1 MNATQRRLEGKVALI
16 VGAGQTPGPKMGNGR
31 ATALLFAREGAQVL
45 AADQNIASAEETV
58 ALIQSEGGSAA
69 AVETDVTDESSIQRA
84 VHDCTQRWNRL
95 DILHNNVGISVAGG
109 DAPVTEI
116 TVEAFDRIM
125 AVNLRSV
132 VLACKHAL
140 PIMRDQ
146 GSGVILTISSIAA
159 LVILYSSAQAGSIRI
174 GTEGAYPPWNAKD
187 ESGKLIGFEVELAG
201 WLCIYMK
208 ADCTLVEQ
216 DWDGMIPGLI
226 MRKYDAIM
234 AGMSITDERM
244 KTINFSQGYADEVA
258 SLAVMKGSSLE
269 GMDTP
274 KAINLSTGGGAA
286 KKALKTLTAA
296 LAGKTIGVQTA
307 TIHQNFLESGDV
319 GNVKVRTYKTQDEVN
334 LDLAAGRI
342 DAALAAAVAF
352 TDYAEKS
359 GKPVVLVGP
368 TFSGGAFGNGVG
380 VGIRKADT
388 QLLEDFNKAI
398 DSARKSG
405 KISELAIRWFGFD
418 ASM

>member
-1 MNATQRRLEGKVALI
+1 MKKICKFFLSSLVALVLI
-16 VGAGQTPGPKMGNGR
+16 SS
-31 ATALLFAREGAQVL
+31 TAL
-45 AADQNIASAEETV
+45 ADNI
-58 ALIQSEGGSAA
+58 
-69 AVETDVTDESSIQRA
+69 
-84 VHDCTQRWNRL
+84 
-95 DILHNNVGISVAGG
+95 
-109 DAPVTEI
+109 
-116 TVEAFDRIM
+116 
-125 AVNLRSV
+125 
-132 VLACKHAL
+132 K
-140 PIMRDQ
+140 
-146 GSGVILTISSIAA
+146 
-159 LVILYSSAQAGSIRI
+159 I

-187 ESGKLIGFEVELAG
+187 ESGKLIGFEVELANF
-201 WLCIYMK
+201 LCIYME
-208 ADCTLVEQ
+208 ADCTIVEQ
-216 DWDGMIPGLI
+216 DWDGMIPGLV

-269 GMDTP
+269 GMNTP
-274 KAINLSTGGGAA
+274 KAINLSAGGGDV

-319 GNVKVRTYKTQDEVN
+319 GSIKIKTYKTQDEVN

-380 VGIRKADT
+380 VGIRKDDT
-388 QLLEDFNKAI
+388 DLLKRFNKAI
-398 DSARKSG
+398 DVARKNG
-405 KISELAIRWFGFD
+405 KISELAIKWFGFD

>member
-1 MNATQRRLEGKVALI
+1 MKKICKFFLSSLVALVLI
-16 VGAGQTPGPKMGNGR
+16 SS
-31 ATALLFAREGAQVL
+31 TAL
-45 AADQNIASAEETV
+45 ADNI
-58 ALIQSEGGSAA
+58 
-69 AVETDVTDESSIQRA
+69 
-84 VHDCTQRWNRL
+84 
-95 DILHNNVGISVAGG
+95 
-109 DAPVTEI
+109 
-116 TVEAFDRIM
+116 
-125 AVNLRSV
+125 
-132 VLACKHAL
+132 K
-140 PIMRDQ
+140 
-146 GSGVILTISSIAA
+146 
-159 LVILYSSAQAGSIRI
+159 I

-187 ESGKLIGFEVELAG
+187 ESGKLIGFEVELANF
-201 WLCIYMK
+201 LCIYME
-208 ADCTLVEQ
+208 ADCTIVEQ
-216 DWDGMIPGLI
+216 DWDGMIPGLV

-234 AGMSITDERM
+234 AGMSITGERM

-274 KAINLSTGGGAA
+274 KAINLSTGGGDV

-319 GNVKVRTYKTQDEVN
+319 GSVKIKTYKTQDEVN

-380 VGIRKADT
+380 VGIRKDDT
-388 QLLEDFNKAI
+388 NLLKRFNKAI
-398 DSARKSG
+398 DVARKNG
-405 KISELAIRWFGFD
+405 KISELAIKWFGFD

>member
-1 MNATQRRLEGKVALI
+1 MK
-16 VGAGQTPGPKMGNGR
+16 
-31 ATALLFAREGAQVL
+31 
-45 AADQNIASAEETV
+45 NIFKFF
-58 ALIQSEGGSAA
+58 L
-69 AVETDVTDESSIQRA
+69 SS
-84 VHDCTQRWNRL
+84 
-95 DILHNNVGISVAGG
+95 
-109 DAPVTEI
+109 
-116 TVEAFDRIM
+116 F
-125 AVNLRSV
+125 
-132 VLACKHAL
+132 
-140 PIMRDQ
+140 
-146 GSGVILTISSIAA
+146 AA
-159 LVILYSSAQAGSIRI
+159 LMIFFSSAQADSIRI

-187 ESGKLIGFEVELAG
+187 ESGKLIGFEVELAN
-201 WLCIYMK
+201 WLCIYMG

-274 KAINLSTGGGAA
+274 KAINLSIGGGDV

-319 GNVKVRTYKTQDEVN
+319 GSVKVRTYKTQDEVN

-380 VGIRKADT
+380 VGIRKDDT
-388 QLLEDFNKAI
+388 DLLKRFNKAI
-398 DSARKSG
+398 NQARKTG
-405 KISELAIRWFGFD
+405 KISELAIKWFGFD

>member
-1 MNATQRRLEGKVALI
+1 MK
-16 VGAGQTPGPKMGNGR
+16 
-31 ATALLFAREGAQVL
+31 
-45 AADQNIASAEETV
+45 
-58 ALIQSEGGSAA
+58 
-69 AVETDVTDESSIQRA
+69 SIFKFF
-84 VHDCTQRWNRL
+84 L
-95 DILHNNVGISVAGG
+95 
-109 DAPVTEI
+109 
-116 TVEAFDRIM
+116 
-125 AVNLRSV
+125 
-132 VLACKHAL
+132 
-140 PIMRDQ
+140 
-146 GSGVILTISSIAA
+146 SSIAA
-159 LVILYSSAQAGSIRI
+159 LAIFFSSAQADSIRI

-187 ESGKLIGFEVELAG
+187 ESGKLIGFEVELANF
-201 WLCIYMK
+201 LCIYMK
-208 ADCTLVEQ
+208 ADCTIVEQ
-216 DWDGMIPGLI
+216 DWDGMIPGLL

-274 KAINLSTGGGAA
+274 KAINLSKGGSDV

-319 GNVKVRTYKTQDEVN
+319 GSVKIRTYKTQDEVN

-380 VGIRKADT
+380 VGIRKGDAD
-388 QLLEDFNKAI
+388 LLKRFNKAI
-398 DSARKSG
+398 DQARKSG
-405 KISELAIRWFGFD
+405 KISELAIKWFGFD